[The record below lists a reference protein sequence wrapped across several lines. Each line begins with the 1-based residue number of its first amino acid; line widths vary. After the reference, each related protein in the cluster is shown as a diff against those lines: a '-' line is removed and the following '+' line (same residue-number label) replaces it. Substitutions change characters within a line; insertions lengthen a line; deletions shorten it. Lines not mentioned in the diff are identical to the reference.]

1 VVLAGVG
8 GQGILLGSEIIA
20 AAALLAGFEVKTN
33 EVHGMAQR
41 GGSVIAQIRFGR
53 EVFSPLVPES
63 SARVLASLE
72 KVEALRFYRFLAPD
86 GVAVVSNQEIIP
98 VTVSGGKAVYP
109 GDADQRLERVFPRLL
124 CVDALDIAE
133 RLGSPRS
140 ANVVVI
146 GALSGYLNLEQDI
159 WEKALRLRIK
169 PQFLD
174 VNLRAFAAGQ
184 ELAR

>member
-1 VVLAGVG
+1 
-8 GQGILLGSEIIA
+8 
-20 AAALLAGFEVKTN
+20 
-33 EVHGMAQR
+33 
-41 GGSVIAQIRFGR
+41 
-53 EVFSPLVPES
+53 
-63 SARVLASLE
+63 
-72 KVEALRFYRFLAPD
+72 
-86 GVAVVSNQEIIP
+86 
-98 VTVSGGKAVYP
+98 
-109 GDADQRLERVFPRLL
+109 
-124 CVDALDIAE
+124 VDALDIAE